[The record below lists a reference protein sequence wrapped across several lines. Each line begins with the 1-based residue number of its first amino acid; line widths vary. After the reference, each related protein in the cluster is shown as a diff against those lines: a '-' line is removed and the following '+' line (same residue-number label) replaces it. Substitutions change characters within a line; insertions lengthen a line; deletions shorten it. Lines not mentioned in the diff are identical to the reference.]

1 MTNDTITCDWRL
13 TKLAE
18 AIASDVAAE
27 VKEYGGD
34 AYDLAH
40 EYVDG
45 SEHVIYHYKAHAI
58 CQNCN
63 TDAGEDFAS
72 ECGEPE
78 DGWSYNGFAIAIAFG
93 ELHHRVLVAL
103 QELEADDA

>member
-1 MTNDTITCDWRL
+1 MTNDTITCDYDL
-13 TKLAE
+13 TKEAE
-18 AIASDVAAE
+18 EIASDIADE
-27 VKEYGGD
+27 IKDYGGD
-34 AYDLAH
+34 AHDLAH
-40 EYVDG
+40 QHVDG
-45 SEHVIYHYKAHAI
+45 SQYVIYYHHAHSI

-78 DGWSYNGFAIAIAFG
+78 EGWSYNGFAVAIAFG

-103 QELEADDA
+103 QEMEADDA